1 MDRGTWIALAGFFFC
16 LAGLLVIAQ
25 IESGPPTPSPASTG
39 TISTPASTQPATQNN
54 VPQTADNTQDCQSI
68 ANAAAQNDQ
77 ATQNETTSVVQVYFN
92 QASQQCYYE
101 VDIFTSTGNETDIR
115 TAPNDQT
122 IASCTTTPTNTLS
135 CQKQGGVVIT
145 EPQFKALLANDIPN

>member
-1 MDRGTWIALAGFFFC
+1 M
-16 LAGLLVIAQ
+16 
-25 IESGPPTPSPASTG
+25 
-39 TISTPASTQPATQNN
+39 
-54 VPQTADNTQDCQSI
+54 PQTADNTQDCQSI